1 MKKKMFIALAGV
13 AVLAAGCGSTAQVK
27 DGATNES
34 KLTVEEVFNKAVD
47 RQAEIKSLKAT
58 TDMTQVMD
66 INDGTET
73 VKMNTSANMS
83 MEIVIDPMQFYIDGT
98 MAMTEGESGESLDMP
113 LKMYMTA
120 EDGFYM
126 FDMES
131 DSWLKLPSDMYESLL
146 GQAGMQA
153 DATEQLKMLQ
163 KYVTDFTFEQSDK
176 DFILTLKADGDQFT
190 QLIKDQ
196 MATSIPDMAEE
207 LSAEF
212 DKMSF
217 DDTMYKLIIDKET
230 FDTKEIV
237 MDMVLSMDVEGSSI
251 KLDQKSTTKYNE
263 INTIS
268 AIEIPKD
275 VLDNAQEINF

>member
-34 KLTVEEVFNKAVD
+34 KLTVEEVFNKAVE

-66 INDGTET
+66 ISDGSET

>member
-1 MKKKMFIALAGV
+1 MKKKMFIAVAGV

-34 KLTVEEVFNKAVD
+34 KLTVEEVFNKAVE
-47 RQAEIKSLKAT
+47 RQSDIKSLKAST
-58 TDMTQVMD
+58 EMTQVMEV
-66 INDGTET
+66 NDGTET
-73 VKMNTSANMS
+73 VKINSSTNMS
-83 MEIVIDPMQFYIDGT
+83 MDIVIDPMQFFIDGT
-98 MAMTEGESGESLDMP
+98 MAMTDDDSGESLDMP

-131 DSWLKLPSDMYESLL
+131 DGWLKLPSEMYESLL